1 MTENQ
6 GSMDKKAEATQMP
19 LPQGASVDPFVTET
33 GLGVQGGAPVGAT
46 ALPETQPGQGVEGE
60 FNLLTGGSFE
70 DLVSTPLGLDDL
82 TYEGIV
88 GTPGE
93 PDIKARTIERIRS
106 LVADP
111 SVSPEDFREQFKSLN
126 ASLIESGVQ
135 RSIRK
140 GTASIDSLTKAVE
153 EMRDVSFR
161 STATAVYEANASEEE
176 LDAADSNQIVDGRL
190 SRNKQEF
197 ESLYFDQ
204 VFAISKALDTSKGAQ
219 VFGFAKGLTE
229 GFDSEGISGFFKSL
243 TNQKFTAESTLKM
256 LDDMGPTSVVATQ
269 SITSAYARVFPE
281 LSDPK
286 RLGIPK
292 LTVGSA
298 ARYVSDQI
306 KNAATPEQAK
316 NLTLRVIEELKKDAG
331 TFASGNEYTV
341 LRGLDLLKNR
351 VVGDDGFGT
360 DVVDNI
366 FGFLEIA
373 PIVGGL
379 AKGAR
384 TAVNKAADRFLSSL
398 GISPTIPFGTPADI
412 ATMTE
417 KGTKKLLDAAVKNP
431 QMLDDL
437 GTSPAEV
444 IGSLGLP
451 KVGAGIDSGAKIDP
465 SFISLS
471 EVEKR
476 VAKLAPISGRPS
488 QARILDIN
496 EETGEVSYSF
506 TYGTKNGDT
515 FKSKSR
521 AEQAKNKFGLKD
533 TVVEALPEGGF
544 VLKTFGKTDLALSDV
559 GSINPSTDIIRTGI
573 FAMFGKAAVFG
584 KDFANTSTRALL
596 KTSRARGELKDML
609 SPFSSLGVKSQS
621 KVSNLLRDGDTFI
634 DEATGQI
641 GKEFTKKELIDS
653 GYNVKEIE
661 GYFAA
666 RRVADTSFDVK
677 NAALSK
683 RLRDAGYVTLKTG
696 ENNAIGVKVSRLEI
710 PSDAKTFFDVE
721 TQSYKRFLA
730 DSFDD
735 ASSFYRIKGDGFRSS
750 YARVPKSTESTLVGS
765 LPDMVMKR
773 LPGYMPRMY
782 DNPYYVRQ
790 VFEEGGSSAVVAAKS
805 RQEAEEIIASLSKE
819 NPGNKYDFAV
829 ATEGQGV
836 LVDVDDLEAAAA
848 EGLLFVNKRR
858 PDPIRDA
865 AGNPT
870 YKSPESS
877 ISAMIESTARTLG
890 LNRWVDAASEAYNK
904 TYGDRFGK
912 FVLGGAPVKK
922 LGLGA
927 TTDEYAKAL
936 VLHKHINMIAGTT
949 TVQLKRELDNTLSK
963 LGEKTNGLFFG
974 LSKPFD
980 AVGATS
986 SATAIKN
993 VGAAVE
999 KALTGQSSAITNSI
1013 RSAVFTTYIGTNFAR
1028 ALFTQLLNFPQYL
1041 ASPGGLA
1048 YVASPR
1054 GYLRDVG
1061 LLNMLMAKRVAG
1073 GLDSDGASKKMAKA
1087 LGISDEKLYALTEGY
1102 RRSGVAQSYEDHILT
1117 AGTVFDGP
1125 ISKANVLGRTAGR
1138 VTDLLQKG
1146 FEIGTLM
1153 DKRNSYL
1160 FALEEFKKV
1169 NKRYPKTDSEFL
1181 DVGVSAENLTLNQNR
1196 ADKLPFSEGAL
1207 GIITQFSSFPLK
1219 MSGRLLALESAFTKK
1234 QAAGMA
1240 ALTALAYGT
1249 QGIGAG
1255 EVSDIVIDGIS
1266 EIVGGEQAVTEEI
1279 KDAVRYASATAALN
1293 ELFSAATDGKE
1304 VDLDLKSISPMSGGV
1319 FGITP
1324 DTVLKLFDGSSTLGE
1339 TAVNMVEGALKPAA
1353 LSLAMNSYKAAKFG
1367 YIMSGNTALD
1377 TDEKILA
1384 ATSKAA
1390 TVFPVLSNGFRGWL
1404 AYDMGM
1410 KVDTNGRPALE
1421 ISKGEAMALL
1431 LLGVPTAAED
1441 DLRIAKDLMY
1451 SSREDLGS
1459 GKMMEVENYG
1469 KEFARDV
1476 VIPLVNDF
1484 IGQKRTMD
1492 EVIEIID
1499 GFNGLVKYK
1508 SEYDQDKW
1516 KNAVFKEVEKSMV
1529 TSSDS
1534 FRDALFRS
1542 IRNGSQEFDNDLVRE
1557 VKKAG
1562 YPPEQ
1567 ERAIIEYIEK
1577 QMR

>member
-82 TYEGIV
+82 TYEGII

-111 SVSPEDFREQFKSLN
+111 SVSPEDFREQFKNLN

-204 VFAISKALDTSKGAQ
+204 VFSLSKALETTDSEDAIT
-219 VFGFAKGLTE
+219 VFGE
-229 GFDSEGISGFFKSL
+229 
-243 TNQKFTAESTLKM
+243 KFTPNKVLKM

-351 VVGDDGFGT
+351 VIGDAGFGT
-360 DVVDNI
+360 DAIDNTFAFI
-366 FGFLEIA
+366 EIA
-373 PIVGGL
+373 PVVGGL
-379 AKGAR
+379 VRGAR
-384 TAVNKAADRFLSSL
+384 SAVNKAADRFLSSL

-451 KVGAGIDSGAKIDP
+451 KVGAGLDTGAKIDP
-465 SFISLS
+465 SFISMS
-471 EVEKR
+471 EIEKR

-488 QARILDIN
+488 QSRMLQFN
-496 EETGEVSYSF
+496 EQTGEVSYSF
-506 TYGTKNGDT
+506 TYGTKDGDT
-515 FKSKSR
+515 FKTSKG
-521 AEQAKNKFGLKD
+521 AEQAKKKFGLND
-533 TVVEALPEGGF
+533 AIVEALPEGGF
-544 VLKTFGKTDLALSDV
+544 VLKTFGKTDLTLSDV
-559 GSINPSTDIIRTGI
+559 GAINPSTDIIRTGI
-573 FAMFGKAAVFG
+573 AAMFGKAAVFG
-584 KDFANTSTRALL
+584 KDFANSSTRALL
-596 KTSRARGELKDML
+596 RTSRARGELKDML
-609 SPFSSLGVKSQS
+609 SPFSSLGIKSQS
-621 KVSNLLRDGDTFI
+621 KVANKLREGDMYI
-634 DEATGQI
+634 DEATGNI
-641 GKEFTKKELIDS
+641 GKEYTKKELIDS
-653 GYNVKEIE
+653 GFSTKEID
-661 GYFAA
+661 GYFSA
-666 RRVADTSFDVK
+666 RAVADSAFDVK
-677 NAALSK
+677 NNALSK
-683 RLRDAGYVTLKTG
+683 KLRDAGYVKLNVG
-696 ENNAIGVKVSRLEI
+696 ESNAIAVKVSRLEV
-710 PSDAKTFFDVE
+710 PANANTYFDVE
-721 TQSYKRFLA
+721 TQTYKKFLA
-730 DSFDD
+730 DSFND

-750 YARVPKSTESTLVGS
+750 FARVPKSTESTLIS
-765 LPDMVMKR
+765 KLPDNVMKK
-773 LPGYMPRMY
+773 LPGYLPRMY

-790 VFEEGGSSAVVAAKS
+790 VFEEGGSAAVVAAKS
-805 RQEAEEIIASLSKE
+805 RQEAEEIIAGLSKT
-819 NPGNKYDFAV
+819 NPGNKYEFAV
-829 ATEGQGV
+829 ASEGQGV
-836 LVDVDDLEAAAA
+836 LVELDDLEAAAA

-870 YKSPESS
+870 FKSPESS
-877 ISAMIESTARTLG
+877 INAMIESTARTLG
-890 LNRWVDAASEAYNK
+890 LNRWVDSAAQAYDK
-904 TYGDRFGK
+904 TYGDKFGK
-912 FVLGGAPVKK
+912 FVLGGSPEKK

-936 VLHKHINMIAGTT
+936 LLHKHINMVAGTT

-974 LSKPFD
+974 ISKGLD
-980 AVGATS
+980 AVGADS
-986 SATAIKN
+986 SASAVRN

-999 KALTGQSSAITNSI
+999 KALTGQSTAITNAI

-1048 YVASPR
+1048 YVANPA
-1054 GYLRDVG
+1054 GYVRDVG

-1073 GLDSDGASKKMAKA
+1073 GLDSDAASKKMAKA
-1087 LGISDEKLYALTEGY
+1087 LGISNEKLYALTEGY
-1102 RRSGVAQSYEDHILT
+1102 KKSGVAQSYEDHILT

-1125 ISKANVLGRTAGR
+1125 ISKANVLSRTAGR

-1169 NKRYPKTDSEFL
+1169 NKRYPKTDDEFL
-1181 DVGVSAENLTLNQNR
+1181 NVGVSAENLTLNQNR
-1196 ADKLPFSEGAL
+1196 ADKLPFSDGAL
-1207 GIITQFSSFPLK
+1207 GVITQFSSFPLK
-1219 MSGRLLALESAFTKK
+1219 MSGRLLALESTFSKK

-1240 ALTALAYGT
+1240 ALTVLSYGT

-1255 EVSDIVIDGIS
+1255 ELSDIVIDGIS
-1266 EIVGGEQAVTEEI
+1266 EIVGGSDKVTEDI
-1279 KDAVRYASATAALN
+1279 KDAVRYASATALMN
-1293 ELFSAATDGKE
+1293 ELFSAATDGKD

-1324 DTVLKLFDGSSTLGE
+1324 DTLVKLYDGSSTLGE
-1339 TAVNMVEGALKPAA
+1339 TAVNMIEGALKPAA

-1367 YIMSGNTALD
+1367 YIVAGNTALD

-1431 LLGVPTAAED
+1431 LLGVPTASED

-1459 GKMMEVENYG
+1459 GKMMEVENHG
-1469 KEFARDV
+1469 KEFARS
-1476 VIPLVNDF
+1476 VIVPLMNDF
-1484 IGQKRTMD
+1484 IGEKRSLD

-1516 KNAVFKEVEKSMV
+1516 RNAVFKEVEKAQV

-1542 IRNGSQEFDNDLVRE
+1542 IRSGSQEFDNNLVRE